1 MAERAAGPIAPG
13 DRTTLL
19 CVGHQLDVLHA
30 RLPASDG
37 DPTLDLS
44 ARDQRAVP
52 HGRSF
57 IVRTGLSRHLPVAGE
72 WFELTVERAWRF
84 GGGNYLKGEVTR
96 CWLDLQ
102 ALALPALG
110 LLYEGPWT
118 VAGWLHDSGLEPD
131 DLEPAY
137 EAVLAAPERRQV
149 EMERVSPEPLTG
161 LELEEDAILESIAWR
176 DMGDPMHAERLLSE
190 LLRQDLR
197 CVDAHA
203 HLGNLH
209 MEGYWGRPRPE
220 RARRH
225 YQVGVA
231 IGEST
236 LAPDGSDVTPE
247 GLIDNRPYL
256 RARGADPDLVPALR
270 EHDGLELVA
279 MSLPPESGDRSRT
292 KACRDRSALR
302 AEASS
307 RVRRTDL

>member
-1 MAERAAGPIAPG
+1 MAERSAPPFTPG

-30 RLPASDG
+30 RLPERGASEAQ
-37 DPTLDLS
+37 DLS
-44 ARDQRAVP
+44 ARDARAVP
-52 HGRSF
+52 RGRSF
-57 IVRTGLSRHLPVAGE
+57 IVRTGLSRDLPVAGE

-96 CWLDLQ
+96 CWLDLE
-102 ALALPALG
+102 ALALPALD

-118 VAGWLHDSGLEPD
+118 VAGWLRDSGLEPD

-137 EAVLAAPERRQV
+137 EAVLAAHERREV
-149 EMERVSPEPLTG
+149 EMERVSPEPLSR

-176 DMGDPMHAERLLSE
+176 DMGDPMHAEKLLSE

-231 IGEST
+231 IAESA
-236 LAPDGSDVTPE
+236 LAPDGNDVTPK

-256 RARGADPDLVPALR
+256 RALHGLGLAAWALGDNEEAERLFARLLWRDPSDGAGARFLLEDLRRGAR
-270 EHDGLELVA
+270 YE
-279 MSLPPESGDRSRT
+279 
-292 KACRDRSALR
+292 
-302 AEASS
+302 EAGP
-307 RVRRTDL
+307 